1 MAHSRTRRWLLQ
13 GLGTAPALVAPFV
26 ARAASKFPSQ
36 PFVILNPST
45 PGGYLDNLSRAIDP
59 YLSKELGESF
69 SIINMPGGNGML
81 AAARLVQSP
90 PEGYTIMV
98 AGVNTLVVDM
108 LVRSTPFKA
117 EDFTMLNL
125 PSRDYTLMA
134 TGVENARLKSIDDVV
149 KALQADPKTLS
160 IGAQS
165 VSPDNINLALFA
177 NAIGV
182 PWKELRIVTYEGG
195 GTVRTAVA
203 GGVIDI
209 GLAGAEGFL
218 PLRQLTRPLLLFNSQ
233 RQKAF
238 DAPCVSDI
246 HFKEP
251 LNFSPGTVRG
261 FVLQSSIKTKYPDR
275 YETIVS
281 AFERAFKDPKAIASM
296 EKQQLDSTW
305 YGPDESNAV
314 YQSMFTQ
321 YKKHADLL
329 QGA

>member
-1 MAHSRTRRWLLQ
+1 MTTT
-13 GLGTAPALVAPFV
+13 GFPTPTPITETGALP
-26 ARAASKFPSQ
+26 
-36 PFVILNPST
+36 
-45 PGGYLDNLSRAIDP
+45 
-59 YLSKELGESF
+59 
-69 SIINMPGGNGML
+69 
-81 AAARLVQSP
+81 
-90 PEGYTIMV
+90 
-98 AGVNTLVVDM
+98 AGVTFVD
-108 LVRSTPFKA
+108 K
-117 EDFTMLNL
+117 
-125 PSRDYTLMA
+125 
-134 TGVENARLKSIDDVV
+134 GKC
-149 KALQADPKTLS
+149 
-160 IGAQS
+160 
-165 VSPDNINLALFA
+165 
-177 NAIGV
+177 
-182 PWKELRIVTYEGG
+182 
-195 GTVRTAVA
+195 
-203 GGVIDI
+203 
-209 GLAGAEGFL
+209 
-218 PLRQLTRPLLLFNSQ
+218 
-233 RQKAF
+233 QKAF